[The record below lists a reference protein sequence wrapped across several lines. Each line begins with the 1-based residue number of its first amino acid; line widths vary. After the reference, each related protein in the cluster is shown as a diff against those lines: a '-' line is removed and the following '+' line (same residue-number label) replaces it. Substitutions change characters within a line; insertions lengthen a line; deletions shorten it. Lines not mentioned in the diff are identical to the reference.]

1 DFQELDLNWS
11 QSADNNFVD
20 HYNIY
25 RSTSSS
31 FIPSSST
38 LVGNTNQLFY
48 QDTGLTANQTYYY
61 YVLAVDQNG
70 NLSAPSNEAN
80 AVTGTNA
87 QNLIPVHISSIS
99 LSLGSTTAT
108 CTVTVVDNSGRAV
121 SGVEVFGNW
130 DEAARAADAA
140 ACIDTGVGTA
150 LLKKGWRRR
159 RMTGERSSTSMSIND
174 NHLAKVPV
182 WQGVSGRNPL
192 NSHSTP
198 RPPHPR
204 AASF

>member
-1 DFQELDLNWS
+1 MVGPRQRLFGTRMLLTRPRPRRHPASLLQPLTFRNSISIGVRAPTTIL
-11 QSADNNFVD
+11 
-20 HYNIY
+20 
-25 RSTSSS
+25 STTTTFIAQPSSS

-70 NLSAPSNEAN
+70 NLNAPSNEVN

-130 DEAARAADAA
+130 DEA
-140 ACIDTGVGTA
+140 
-150 LLKKGWRRR
+150 
-159 RMTGERSSTSMSIND
+159 
-174 NHLAKVPV
+174 
-182 WQGVSGRNPL
+182 
-192 NSHSTP
+192 
-198 RPPHPR
+198 
-204 AASF
+204 